1 MANLGVVCEK
11 WRVKDKD
18 CGSVE
23 VRRAVEPLNSFNSRI
38 YRAHDFR
45 TMVY

>member
-1 MANLGVVCEK
+1 MANLGIVRDK
-11 WRVKDKD
+11 WRVKIKD
-18 CGSVE
+18 CGSV

-45 TMVY
+45 TMVK